1 MAEHNEIESE
11 EIVLLVS
18 VYFSSLAKNEIHLIL
33 VSKNLRVRYNFLA
46 NFLDLEYSML
56 VCNHTLCKVLQY

>member
-18 VYFSSLAKNEIHLIL
+18 VYFSSLAKNEIRLID
-33 VSKNLRVRYNFLA
+33 VS
-46 NFLDLEYSML
+46 
-56 VCNHTLCKVLQY
+56 

>member
-18 VYFSSLAKNEIHLIL
+18 VYFSSLAKNEIYLIL
-33 VSKNLRVRYNFLA
+33 VSWKLRLRYNFLA
-46 NFLDLEYSML
+46 NFLDLEYSN
-56 VCNHTLCKVLQY
+56 VSLQLYVI

>member
-33 VSKNLRVRYNFLA
+33 VS
-46 NFLDLEYSML
+46 
-56 VCNHTLCKVLQY
+56 